1 MKRPARAVALSIA
14 ILSCTL
20 LSPPVARAD
29 LASDIS
35 VVLHDKLLSRAEE
48 SVDIIRLGAT
58 AADGHVIYKHNSDI
72 PLIPASNLKVITTS
86 AALDRLG
93 PDFKFRTQLV
103 WHDNDLILIGD
114 GDPTFGD
121 AELLT
126 RVGWDVNTVFK
137 NWAEALKNLKLPA
150 VRNIIVDD
158 SIFEEAG
165 VHPHWPIDQVQKRY
179 MAQVSGVNLN
189 ANCLDV
195 FVRTTAPGETV
206 NYILNPDTRYVNLQN
221 TCVTGNEN
229 AVWLSRLA
237 ETNNIIMRGQARN
250 STDVPVSVT
259 IHDPAMY
266 AATVLAETFEA
277 GGVNHS
283 GDVHRDRT
291 IRDQLKKAQACNDK
305 SWVVL
310 AIHETPIE
318 RVMARANKDSM
329 NLYAECLGKRLGAE
343 TSGQSGSWQ
352 NGPASVGEFLKKV
365 GVPEAEFK
373 LDDGCGLS
381 KQNAISA
388 NCMVTTL
395 TYDYFNANSK
405 MFFSTLSIAG
415 VDGTLDDRFRG
426 TDLRGRVF
434 GKSGFVNGVSALSG
448 YLHAKD
454 GQWYAFSIL
463 MNGIPAQS
471 NSAIKFL
478 QEKIIRAVDASSAT
492 IASLER

>member
-1 MKRPARAVALSIA
+1 MKRHARALAIPA
-14 ILSCTL
+14 IL
-20 LSPPVARAD
+20 LSAWLCPLAARAAD
-29 LASDIS
+29 LDGEIS
-35 VVLHDKLLSRAEE
+35 TVLHDKLLAKAEE
-48 SVDIIRLGAT
+48 SIEIVRLGNVP
-58 AADGHVIYKHNSDI
+58 ADGKLLFRHNSDI

-121 AELLT
+121 AELLS

-137 NWAEALKNLKLPA
+137 NWGEALKKMSLPP
-150 VRNIIVDD
+150 VRNVVVDD
-158 SIFEEAG
+158 SIFEETTL
-165 VHPHWPIDQVQKRY
+165 HPRWPVDQVQKRY
-179 MAQVSGVNLN
+179 MAEVAGMNLN

-195 FVRTTAPGETV
+195 FVRTSSPGEIV
-206 NYILNPDTRYVNLQN
+206 GYILNPDTHYVNFQN

-229 AVWLSRLA
+229 AVWLSRVA
-237 ETNNIIMRGQARN
+237 ETNNVIMRGQAAV
-250 STDVPVSVT
+250 STNVPVSVT
-259 IHDPAMY
+259 IHEPAMF
-266 AATVLAETFEA
+266 AATVLAENLTNA
-277 GGVNHS
+277 GVEHS

-291 IRDQLKKAQACNDK
+291 VRDQLKKAQASGDK

-310 AIHETPIE
+310 AVHETPIE

-329 NLYAECLGKRLGAE
+329 NLYAECLCKRLGADV
-343 TSGQSGSWQ
+343 SGQSGSWQ
-352 NGPASVGEFLKKV
+352 NGPAAVGEFLKKV
-365 GVPEAEFK
+365 GVADSEFK

-381 KQNAISA
+381 KQNVISA
-388 NCMVTTL
+388 SAMVKTL
-395 TYDYFNANSK
+395 TYD
-405 MFFSTLSIAG
+405 FFSPNSHLFAGTLAVAG

-426 TDLRGRVF
+426 TDLKARVF
-434 GKSGFVNGVSALSG
+434 GKSGFVNGVSSLSG

-478 QEKIIRAVDASSAT
+478 QEKIVRAVDSSTAAV
-492 IASLER
+492 ASLEH